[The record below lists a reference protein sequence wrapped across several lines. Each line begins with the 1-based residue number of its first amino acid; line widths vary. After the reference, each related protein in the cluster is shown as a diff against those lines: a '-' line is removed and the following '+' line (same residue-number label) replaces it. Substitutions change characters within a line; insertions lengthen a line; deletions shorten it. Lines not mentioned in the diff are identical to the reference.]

1 MLMEAIYH
9 STDSEYCHALDENT
23 VVLRLR
29 AKKGDMRKCTVCFG
43 DRAFPGNPVPME
55 HVEMHAAASDGLFD
69 YFESEI
75 KTGLPRICYYFILDD
90 GDNTLFYCG
99 NSFHDSLNTDRNL
112 YFQIPYI
119 RKEDIASVPEWAKRA
134 VIYQIF
140 PDSFASSAGEL
151 PGKGAELRV
160 SEGVYCRSKHG
171 GDLKGIIEKIPYLEK
186 LGIDCIYLTPIF
198 TATAYHKYNTIDYF
212 SVDPCFGDNQTL
224 KELVSRCHASGIRV
238 LLDGVFNHS
247 GADFFAFRDVLEKG
261 EASAYKDWFFIKAYP
276 VRYGNNPNYA
286 CFAYEK
292 SMPKLNTG
300 NREVMEYFINVGTYW
315 IKEADI
321 DGWRLDV
328 ANEVNHDFWREFRKA
343 VRAVKPDA
351 FLLAEIWHDSRE
363 WLGGDQ
369 FDSAMN
375 YGFTHA
381 CIDFFAKRSINAEQF
396 DAKIS
401 YLRMRYK
408 KNVQRAQMNLLDS
421 HDAPR
426 FLSLAGGDIRRQKL
440 AALFMMMHVGVPD
453 IYYGDEKGFEG
464 LTDSEYRKPMQWEDT
479 DYSKDVFDYYKK
491 LISIRKAYMDLM
503 LGDCITRRTDI
514 PTDVYVFSREAGGER
529 LFIAINNS
537 GSSVK
542 ITIEVGADSDAAED
556 LLNGRVYPAEASVIT
571 LELEAVSGAVLKA

>member
-1 MLMEAIYH
+1 MHLEAIYH

-55 HVEMHAAASDGLFD
+55 TVEMHVAASDGLFD

-75 KTGLPRICYYFILDD
+75 KTGLARICYYFILDD
-90 GDNTLFYCG
+90 GNTSLFYYG
-99 NSFHDSLNTDRNL
+99 NSFHNSINADRNL

-140 PDSFASSAGEL
+140 PDSFASSAGGL
-151 PGKGAELRV
+151 PCKGAELRV

-198 TATAYHKYNTIDYF
+198 TASSYHKYNTIDYF

-261 EASAYKDWFFIKAYP
+261 EASAYKDWFFIRDYP
-276 VRYGNNPNYA
+276 VRYENNPNYA

-300 NREVMEYFINVGTYW
+300 NREVMEYFINVGAYW
-315 IKEADI
+315 MKEADI

-351 FLLAEIWHDSRE
+351 FLLAEIWHDSKE

-381 CIDFFAKRSINAEQF
+381 CIDFFAKRSINVEQF
-396 DAKIS
+396 DARIS

-440 AALFMMMHVGVPD
+440 AALFMMMHLGVPD

-503 LGDCITRRTDI
+503 LGDCITRQTDI
-514 PTDVYVFSREAGGER
+514 LRDVYVFSREAGGER

-542 ITIEVGADSDAAED
+542 INIEVGGDSDVAED
-556 LLNGRVYPAEASVIT
+556 LIGGGVYPVEASTVT
-571 LELEAVSGAVLKA
+571 LELEAVSGAVLKV